1 MEWEI
6 REAFMV
12 IGPEGGKMSKN
23 EIIDMVLTCGD
34 TTRLMAGPLSE
45 KEMKEVLVGKDRI
58 WGEITES
65 RNETETTYFAVVPY
79 GASLPEYTDREIN
92 RGSILDKRGWLEV
105 EKLYADAGLPGKRVI
120 KRNGTYYWFDQEYQ
134 GITEEDLHP
143 IPYYEAEGY
152 KGEETILP
160 MEYVWYHLKKVTAD
174 ERLEEGKG

>member
-12 IGPEGGKMSKN
+12 IGPEGGKMSKD

-34 TTRLMAGPLSE
+34 TIRLIAGPLSE
-45 KEMKEVLVGKDRI
+45 REMKEALVGKDRI
-58 WGEITES
+58 WGEITE
-65 RNETETTYFAVVPY
+65 NKKGTETTYFAAVPY
-79 GASLPEYTDREIN
+79 GASFPEYTDREIN

-120 KRNGTYYWFDQEYQ
+120 KRNGTYYWFNQEYR
-134 GITEEDLHP
+134 GITEKDLYP
-143 IPYYEAEGY
+143 IPYYGAEGY

-160 MEYVWYHLKKVTAD
+160 MEYVWYHLKKVTAG
-174 ERLEEGKG
+174 ERLEEEKE